1 MNDSKAS
8 ALPLSGVTIVDFSR
22 LLPGPWATQ
31 MLGEFGADVIKV
43 EQPVI
48 GDPSKYN
55 APNYKK
61 NSVYFNAVNGDK
73 RSIAIDLTNPDGKA
87 VVERLLRRADVV
99 MESFR
104 PGVALKLGV
113 DYDSVRAYNKDVIY
127 CAISGFGQT
136 GPLSKVAGH
145 DFVIQALSG
154 VLGIGLEQGGVAGD
168 PGFQAADF
176 SGSLYSVIGILAAVL
191 QRQKSGEGAYI
202 DLAMFDTVFHQTP
215 ILVTSALAMLAGHS
229 GEPRHEAFGRNP
241 RYSNYSTKDGKTV
254 SVALLEAKAWR
265 EFALHIGRPEL
276 IDENEGPEARHSTH
290 GERGDLYRAALTEF
304 CASQTRDEI
313 EQMLQE
319 TGIPISPVLSPDETV
334 NSIYVKERE
343 LVHEYDHPV
352 EGRIPQL
359 VNPLTNSGIGER
371 EHRPA
376 PETGQNSDEILTE
389 LGYDEAA
396 RQRLFETKAAWRP
409 EEAH

>member
-1 MNDSKAS
+1 MEQKDA
-8 ALPLSGVTIVDFSR
+8 ALPLSGVTVVDFSR

-43 EQPVI
+43 EQPGI
-48 GDPSKYN
+48 GDPSKFN
-55 APNYKK
+55 APNYRK
-61 NSVYFNAVNGDK
+61 NSVYYNAVNADK
-73 RSIAIDLTNPDGKA
+73 RSIAIDMTSADGKA
-87 VVERLLRRADVV
+87 VAERLLRRADVV

-104 PGVALKLGV
+104 PGVAAKLGV
-113 DYDSVRAYNKDVIY
+113 DYDTVSAYNARVIY

-154 VLGIGLEQGGVAGD
+154 VLGIGLDQGGEAGN

-176 SGSLYSVIGILAAVL
+176 SGSLYSVIGILAGL
-191 QRQKSGEGAYI
+191 QQRQHTDKGVFI

-215 ILVTSALAMLAGHS
+215 LLLTSAMAMMAGHS
-229 GEPRHEAFGRNP
+229 GEPRHESFGRNP
-241 RYSNYSTKDGKTV
+241 RYSNYSTKDGKTA
-254 SVALLEAKAWR
+254 SVALLEAKAWV
-265 EFALHIGRPEL
+265 EFANYIDRPDL
-276 IDENEGPEARHSTH
+276 IDENEGPEARHSDH

-304 CASQTRDEI
+304 CLAHTRDEI
-313 EQMLQE
+313 EQVFQD
-319 TGIPISPVLSPDETV
+319 TNIPISPMFTPADTI
-334 NSIYVKERE
+334 NSIYVKERG
-343 LVHEYDHPV
+343 LLREYDHPV

-376 PETGQNSDEILTE
+376 PETGQDTDAILAE
-389 LGYDEAA
+389 LGYDESE
-396 RQRLFETKAAWRP
+396 RDRLYDSKAAWRG
-409 EEAH
+409 E

>member
-1 MNDSKAS
+1 MNYKKAA

-73 RSIAIDLTNPDGKA
+73 RSIAVDLTNPDGKA
-87 VVERLLRRADVV
+87 IVERLLRRADVV

-113 DYDSVRAYNKDVIY
+113 DYDSVRAYNEDVIY

-154 VLGIGLEQGGVAGD
+154 VLGIGLEQGGKAGD

-265 EFALHIGRPEL
+265 EFALHIDRPEL

-304 CASQTRDEI
+304 CASQTRDKI
-313 EQMLQE
+313 ETMLQE
-319 TGIPISPVLSPDETV
+319 TGIPISPVLSPDETA
-334 NSIYVKERE
+334 NSIYVKERG
-343 LVHEYDHPV
+343 LLHEYDHPV

-376 PETGQNSDEILTE
+376 PETGQNSDDILIE
-389 LGYDEAA
+389 LGYDEAE

-409 EEAH
+409 E

>member
-1 MNDSKAS
+1 MEQKNA
-8 ALPLSGVTIVDFSR
+8 ALPLSGVTVVDFSR

-43 EQPVI
+43 EQPGI
-48 GDPSKYN
+48 GDPSKFN

-61 NSVYFNAVNGDK
+61 NSVYYNAVNADK
-73 RSIAIDLTNPDGKA
+73 RSIAIDMTAADGKA
-87 VVERLLRRADVV
+87 VAEKLLRRADVV

-104 PGVALKLGV
+104 PGVAAKLGV
-113 DYDSVRAYNKDVIY
+113 DYDTVSAYNPGVIY

-154 VLGIGLEQGGVAGD
+154 VLGIGVDQGGEAGN

-176 SGSLYSVIGILAAVL
+176 SGSLYSVIGILAGL
-191 QRQKSGEGAYI
+191 QQRQHTDKGVYI
-202 DLAMFDTVFHQTP
+202 DLAMFDTVVHQTP
-215 ILVTSALAMLAGHS
+215 ILVTSAMAMLAGHS

-241 RYSNYSTKDGKTV
+241 RYSNYSTKDGKTA
-254 SVALLEAKAWR
+254 SVALLEAKAWA
-265 EFALHIGRPEL
+265 EFANHIDRPDL
-276 IDENEGPEARHSTH
+276 IDENEGPEARHSDH

-304 CASQTRDEI
+304 CLGHTRDEI
-313 EQMLQE
+313 EQFFQD
-319 TGIPISPVLSPDETV
+319 TNIPISPLFSPADMI
-334 NSIYVKERE
+334 NSVYVKERG
-343 LVHEYDHPV
+343 LLREYDHPV

-359 VNPLTNSGIGER
+359 VNPLTNSGIGDR

-376 PETGQNSDEILTE
+376 PETGQDTDAILSE
-389 LGYDEAA
+389 LGYDESE
-396 RQRLFETKAAWRP
+396 RNRLYDAKAAWRG
-409 EEAH
+409 E

>member
-1 MNDSKAS
+1 
-8 ALPLSGVTIVDFSR
+8 
-22 LLPGPWATQ
+22 LPGPWATQ

-73 RSIAIDLTNPDGKA
+73 RSIAVDLTNPDGKA

-113 DYDSVRAYNKDVIY
+113 DYESVRAYNEDIIY

-154 VLGIGLEQGGVAGD
+154 VLGIGLEQGGAAGD

-215 ILVTSALAMLAGHS
+215 ILVTSALAMLAGFS

-265 EFALHIGRPEL
+265 EFALHIGRAEL

-290 GERGDLYRAALTEF
+290 GDRGDLYRAALTEY
-304 CASQTRDEI
+304 CSSHTRDEI

-319 TGIPISPVLSPDETV
+319 TGIPIAPVLSPDETV
-334 NSIYVKERE
+334 NSIYVKERG
-343 LVHEYDHPV
+343 LLHEYENPI

-376 PETGQNSDEILTE
+376 PETGQNSEDILIE
-389 LGYDEAA
+389 LGYDAA
-396 RQRLFETKAAWRP
+396 ERQRLFKTKAAWRP
-409 EEAH
+409 E

>member
-1 MNDSKAS
+1 MNETSKPN
-8 ALPLSGVTIVDFSR
+8 LPLSGVTVVDFSR

-43 EQPVI
+43 EQPII
-48 GDPSKYN
+48 GDGSKYN

-73 RSIAIDLTNPDGKA
+73 RSIAVDLTNPDGKA
-87 VVERLLRRADVV
+87 IVERLLRRADVV

-104 PGVALKLGV
+104 PGVAAKLGV
-113 DYDSVRAYNKDVIY
+113 DYETVQKYNDDVIY

-154 VLGIGLEQGGVAGD
+154 VLGIGLDQGGKAGD

-176 SGSLYSVIGILAAVL
+176 SASLYSVIGILAAVL
-191 QRQKSGEGAYI
+191 QRQKSGKGVYI
-202 DLAMFDTVFHQTP
+202 DIAMFDTVFHQTP
-215 ILVTSALAMLAGHS
+215 LLVSSALAMMAGFS
-229 GEPRHEAFGRNP
+229 GEPRHESFGRNP

-276 IDENEGPEARHSTH
+276 IDENEGPEDRHSTH

-304 CASQTRDEI
+304 CGSKTRNEI
-313 EQMLQE
+313 DQMLQD
-319 TGIPISPVLSPDETV
+319 TGIPISPVLTPDETA
-334 NSIYVKERE
+334 NSIYVKERG
-343 LVHEYDHPV
+343 LLHEYEHPV

-376 PETGQNSDEILTE
+376 PETGQDSADILSE
-389 LGYDEAA
+389 LGYDEAE
-396 RQRLFETKAAWRP
+396 RQRLFDSKAAWC
-409 EEAH
+409 AK